1 MAMQPTAAR
10 NNRLRDNVR
19 WGYTGEMEED
29 QVPVEAANSG
39 SRWAVWLAVLALV
52 VIALVM
58 LVGPNL

>member
-19 WGYTGEMEED
+19 WGYTGEAEED
-29 QVPVEAANSG
+29 QVPVEVESRG
-39 SRWAVWLAVLALV
+39 SNWALWLAVVALV
-52 VIALVM
+52 AIALVM